1 MATLFDRTGYSFTD
15 PDNTGLIKLLPNTA
29 IQQLNA
35 MPALVP
41 EKWMRDDLITA
52 NNYGYYVN
60 PVANSCNIIWAQAN
74 TLAGITNDLYGGDY
88 SNNGGNPTT
97 RRFAGIYSTLNL
109 LVSANGEMV
118 QFINHTNRIS
128 GVVPASANTEASL
141 KPCLEPAM
149 LVGRALTTLV
159 YQIDDRE
166 DNAPMMGSL
175 TSILIANTLS
185 EYANAMVRHVYTV
198 NTSISINVVNVSS
211 NATTNSTSNL
221 SYAVVVSIGDFIDKL
236 YELLNTRRTHDE
248 NFYTKSNQLV
258 NEAISLRRLGNVGAT
273 EANLTQTLVGTDK
286 LNSRLSSNTFVT
298 TPFNPDP
305 VT

>member
-41 EKWMRDDLITA
+41 EQWMKDDLITA

-60 PVANSCNIIWAQAN
+60 PVANSCNIIWDSAN
-74 TLAGITNDLYGGDY
+74 SLYGITNSLYGGDY
-88 SNNGGNPTT
+88 FYNGDNPTT

-159 YQIDDRE
+159 YQIDERE
-166 DNAPMMGSL
+166 DNAPMMGSF

-198 NTSISINVVNVSS
+198 NTSITMNVVNV
-211 NATTNSTSNL
+211 NGNTVNTSNL
-221 SYAVVVSIGDFIDKL
+221 EIAVVVSIGDFIDKL

-258 NEAISLRRLGNVGAT
+258 NEAISLRRLGSVGAT

-286 LNSRLSSNTFVT
+286 LNSRIASNTSITIPFTPTGVT
-298 TPFNPDP
+298 
-305 VT
+305 

>member
-41 EKWMRDDLITA
+41 EQWMKDDLITA

-74 TLAGITNDLYGGDY
+74 TLAGITNSLYGGDY
-88 SNNGGNPTT
+88 FYNGDNPTT

-128 GVVPASANTEASL
+128 GKVPASANTEASL

-149 LVGRALTTLV
+149 LIGRALTTLV
-159 YQIDDRE
+159 YQIDERE
-166 DNAPMMGSL
+166 DNAPMMGSF

-198 NTSISINVVNVSS
+198 NTSITMNVVNANGNTV
-211 NATTNSTSNL
+211 NTSNL
-221 SYAVVVSIGDFIDKL
+221 EIAVVVSIGDFIDKL

-286 LNSRLSSNTFVT
+286 LNSRLSSNTFVA

>member
-1 MATLFDRTGYSFTD
+1 M
-15 PDNTGLIKLLPNTA
+15 K
-29 IQQLNA
+29 
-35 MPALVP
+35 
-41 EKWMRDDLITA
+41 DDLITA

-60 PVANSCNIIWAQAN
+60 PVANSCNIIWDSAN
-74 TLAGITNDLYGGDY
+74 SLYGITNSLYGGDY
-88 SNNGGNPTT
+88 FYNGDNPTT

-159 YQIDDRE
+159 YQIDERE
-166 DNAPMMGSL
+166 DNAPMMGSF

-198 NTSISINVVNVSS
+198 NTSITMNVVNV
-211 NATTNSTSNL
+211 NGNTVNTSNL
-221 SYAVVVSIGDFIDKL
+221 EIAVVVSIGDFIDKL

-258 NEAISLRRLGNVGAT
+258 NEAISLRRLGSVGAT

-286 LNSRLSSNTFVT
+286 LNSRIASNTSITIPFTPTGVT
-298 TPFNPDP
+298 
-305 VT
+305 